1 MGNDSPPHL
10 SPNLHSN
17 LQIKMPKRKS
27 EKGLLNTLQKDDRL
41 YRMYRE
47 RMAEGKSHSAS
58 PEEDKAAESV
68 GDDSFFTLRN
78 MMSAVRQSRIGQAFT
93 QSKQYFAG
101 SQEQLGP
108 DHKSQ
113 SVENLQRPV
122 ARSSLPSNLRKTFEK
137 RKKDAD
143 VTDAAF
149 LPGRESREAIQ

>member
-1 MGNDSPPHL
+1 
-10 SPNLHSN
+10 
-17 LQIKMPKRKS
+17 
-27 EKGLLNTLQKDDRL
+27 
-41 YRMYRE
+41 MYRE

-101 SQEQLGP
+101 SQEQL
-108 DHKSQ
+108 DKS
-113 SVENLQRPV
+113 SSAENLQRPV